1 MFRPEALSADLP
13 FTRIRMARTFL
24 GRPLHEVSAYRVG
37 DLLVD
42 CGPPPT
48 AGCLADWC
56 REAMEH
62 APIDRVVLTH
72 HHEDHVGGA
81 AALREALGLPVFAPV
96 SAVPILAE
104 GLRMPLYRRVVWG
117 SPRRVRPEPLGEEV
131 VVRLAGEELRFA
143 VVPTP
148 GHAFDHVCL
157 WEPFRRWLISGD
169 LYVHPRVKYL
179 RRIEDAWV
187 HLASLRRVLALGPE
201 ILICAHAGLVRNA
214 CAAIEAKIA
223 WWEGLAGEAR
233 ALRDRGWPVRRITRR
248 LLGRE
253 GFLFYASFGD
263 FAKGNLVRSLLAG
276 PPPTDEA
283 GRGRRHRIRSRP

>member
-1 MFRPEALSADLP
+1 
-13 FTRIRMARTFL
+13 MAKTLF
-24 GRPLHEVSAYRVG
+24 GRPAHEVSAYRVG

-42 CGPPPT
+42 TGPPPT
-48 AGCLADWC
+48 AGRLVAWC
-56 REAMEH
+56 RDAAEYR
-62 APIDRVVLTH
+62 PIARVVLTH

-81 AALREALGLPVFAPV
+81 AALREALGLPVFAPA

-131 VVRLAGEELRFA
+131 VARVEGEDLRFE
-143 VVPTP
+143 VIPTP
-148 GHAFDHVCL
+148 GHAFTHVCL
-157 WEPFRRWLISGD
+157 WEPSRRWLVSGD

-179 RRIEDAWV
+179 RRIEDVWV
-187 HLASLRRVLALGPE
+187 HVDSLRRVLALEPE
-201 ILICAHAGLVRNA
+201 ILICAHAGLVRDA
-214 CAAIEAKIA
+214 CAAIERKIA

-253 GFLFYASFGD
+253 GFLYYASFGD
-263 FAKGNLVRSLLAG
+263 FSKRNLVRSLLDGTAV
-276 PPPTDEA
+276 
-283 GRGRRHRIRSRP
+283 